1 LQRRALVLAV
11 LFVLAIVPYFVD
23 LGGSSIWDANE
34 AFYVETP
41 REMMERGDYITPF
54 FNYEPRINKPVL
66 SYWIVGAFYHAF
78 GVSVGVERLTIA
90 LGAVLIIVCAGVLA
104 WITADQLGPPLAPS
118 GHRESKGG
126 GTAFLATVGI
136 AALPRLLMLGRRI
149 FIDIWI
155 TAFMSLTL
163 VCFALSERFPERRRL
178 FLILMYV
185 AAGLGMLTKGPVA
198 IVLPGLAFLL
208 YLAVRR
214 ELRRV
219 GEMMLP
225 LGAVI
230 VLLIVVPWYAALFH
244 AHGWEYIRSF
254 IVSENLERYTS
265 GYGVH
270 QDRSLWFYVPVI
282 LSDSFPLSP
291 LLVVA
296 AVMAWRERGRLEVLL
311 WCWIVTI
318 VGFFSLS
325 AGKQDLYIFPT
336 IAAVVALA
344 STAID
349 RGRLHP
355 RWRTWTTGALAV
367 AAFLVALAGL
377 GVLWLFMSAGRIY
390 GLAGVL
396 TVGVCGVI
404 GGVSALILLRTKRL
418 EAAVVALLAATVAIN
433 WTFVL
438 RVLPSFERYKPA
450 PAISRILA
458 PRLAPEDAVA
468 YYEVALP
475 SLVYYLRHHVDT
487 YFEQQALID
496 ALHTPRKVFVV
507 LKERDYEALLPAFGT
522 PTCVIER
529 FETFDVKLRS
539 VLRREPLP
547 HLVLI
552 TNRCP

>member
-1 LQRRALVLAV
+1 MRRRSTVLAV
-11 LFVLAIVPYFVD
+11 LFALAIVPYFID

-41 REMMERGDYITPF
+41 REMMERGDLITPY

-66 SYWIVGAFYHAF
+66 SYWIVGAFYHLF

-90 LGAVLIIVCAGVLA
+90 LGAMVIIACAAVLGRISAHSLGSDGRGAALLA
-104 WITADQLGPPLAPS
+104 A
-118 GHRESKGG
+118 
-126 GTAFLATVGI
+126 VGLS
-136 AALPRLLMLGRRI
+136 ALPRLLMLGRRI

-163 VCFALSERFPERRRL
+163 VFFALSERFPERRRL

-198 IVLPGLAFLL
+198 IVLPGLAFLV
-208 YLAVRR
+208 YLLVQR

-230 VLLIVVPWYAALFH
+230 VLLIVVPWYAALYH

-265 GYGVH
+265 GYGVY
-270 QDRSLWFYVPVI
+270 QDRSPWFYIPVV
-282 LSDSFPLSP
+282 LGDSFPLSP
-291 LLVVA
+291 VLIA
-296 AVMAWRERGRLEVLL
+296 AALAAWRERDRFTVLM
-311 WCWIVTI
+311 WCWIGVI

-336 IAAVVALA
+336 VAAVVGLVAA
-344 STAID
+344 AIE
-349 RGRLHP
+349 RGRLRP
-355 RWRTWTTGALAV
+355 EWRTWTYGTLAIG
-367 AAFLVALAGL
+367 AFLVAVAGL
-377 GVLWLFMSAGRIY
+377 GILWLFSTTARIY
-390 GLAGVL
+390 ALQGAVA
-396 TVGVCGVI
+396 VGVFGLI
-404 GGVSALILLRTKRL
+404 GGVAALISLRMRRL
-418 EAAVVALLAATVAIN
+418 DAAVVALLAAMIAIN

-450 PAISRILA
+450 PAISRVLA
-458 PRLAPEDAVA
+458 PRLGPEDAVA

-475 SLVYYLRHHVDT
+475 SLVYYLRHRVDT
-487 YFEQQALID
+487 YFEKQALID
-496 ALHTPRKVFVV
+496 ALHTPRRVFVV
-507 LKERDYEALLPAFGT
+507 LSERDYQSVEPTIGT
-522 PTCVIER
+522 PTCVIDR

-539 VLRREPLP
+539 ILRREPLP
-547 HLVLI
+547 RLVLI
-552 TNRCP
+552 TNRCSG